1 MNINIHH
8 TAGRLRLKLAQIRK
22 NPARAQTIQDEAR
35 RFDGVTS
42 AVANSVTGS
51 LLIHYDPAQTNAG
64 AIMRALAQAGWLP
77 PAAVARNSA
86 STSSLHPLAGKLL
99 DSVAEKLIERSAIAL
114 LGALL

>member
-1 MNINIHH
+1 MNIHIHH

-22 NPARAQTIQDEAR
+22 NPARAQAMQAEVR

-64 AIMRALAQAGWLP
+64 AIMRALTQDGWLP
-77 PAAVARNSA
+77 AAAVTRNSA
-86 STSSLHPLAGKLL
+86 SSLHPLAGKLL
-99 DSVAEKLIERSAIAL
+99 DSFAEKLIERCAIAL
-114 LGALL
+114 LGVLL